1 MGKRLLTVSA
11 LFAALL
17 SADAVVFP
25 PKAFTLEI
33 EKPVSIT
40 TNQYGVA
47 LVDFGRDAYGWL
59 EFVSPAAGYYSLA
72 LGEIVRDG
80 SVWAAPINSN
90 IRYCRLSGQAEP
102 GVFRVPLPVNKRNTS
117 VEAGAILTPPHVGVI
132 MPFRAVELAR
142 GPFPAVTYDNVR
154 RVVVRY
160 GFDLGESSFRCSNPK
175 LEKVWAY
182 LKDCV
187 AYSTAFGLFV
197 DGDRERLPYEGDSL
211 ATQLAGY
218 AAFSDAEIAR
228 ATFRHLM
235 DRPTWPTEGKWCM
248 VMMAWNDW
256 KWTGNTDLVA
266 TWYDRLVAEKLFG
279 EKRRADG
286 LLVTGTRNDLTD
298 WPWCE
303 RDGFDFRPV
312 NAAVNAYYHRALEM
326 MSDLAAAIGKAADAR
341 RFADEAAT
349 VRATYDRAFYDAA
362 SGLYVDGEGSR
373 HSSLHANALALAF
386 GLVPEER
393 RSKVA
398 DFVES
403 RAMRCSPY
411 FMIYVLEALRICGRE
426 KAIFDALLS
435 EGDRSWLGMIDFGAT
450 MGMEAWN
457 LKAKP
462 NLDVNHSWVAVPLHF
477 LARWVLGV
485 RQTGP
490 GWTNFVVEPH
500 LGSLDWAEGDV
511 PTPKGIVHVRA
522 ERRADGTVATKVER
536 RPLPAHAVSPAA
548 RAAVPWTHLNYQN
561 DPDDFQ
567 FAIVPDRTGG
577 DYRGAFT
584 NALAKVNMMHPE
596 FVITVGDLIQG
607 YRDDEGE
614 LRRQQIELTNMT
626 AKVVAPFFTVVGNHD
641 IGRSRAIPP
650 GYERSNEIMTAVWRE
665 FHGQDTYYSFVY
677 KNVLFVC
684 LNTMEAQGARVVQ
697 ENITAAQYAW
707 FKKTLDA
714 HPNVRWTLVFMH
726 QPAVWTTDAW
736 MAFERDELAKRP
748 YTVFAGDWHTYIHA
762 RRRGRDYYVLS
773 VAGGCS
779 GSNSYGGDND
789 REKLMGVPYGEMD
802 HITWVTMT
810 KDGPD
815 VVNLLLDGILPGDF
829 LDQSNSLWTT
839 RTMPLDY
846 PVSQKTVDRL
856 LALKEEQRRRA
867 GVPPPDPLNVNLFCA
882 QVVCCNTNS
891 PGCVKAAAELKKH
904 LAIIAGKNEPEP
916 DGFVFAVGEIPPGEA
931 VRDFESCA
939 KVSGGRLCFWGDES
953 RHGSEKG
960 SGALFAVYEF
970 LDKKLGVKWM
980 FPGDEGIVFTNKTT
994 LSLKEGEAWRVSP
1007 RFDVCRLHGDVG
1019 DYRKSYGKTPEEFC
1033 ISEKAF
1039 KVRLAQNAEWFGRM
1053 RLVSRNGPKSG
1064 HVRSDD
1070 MCYAAVFPRG
1080 LERFL
1085 FDDFKT
1091 KLAAGSTGYEY
1102 DGVPRPVT
1110 DLEYYVLASLMRDPD
1125 RRFGEIVEEFYS
1137 QYGAAAPEAK
1147 AYFEH
1152 VRARAFATSADGFRK
1167 PKAAQRPDDGE
1178 RVRLA
1183 VEGQSLEALD
1193 AERKI
1198 LRPGESKHL
1207 HFAARERFAR
1217 LVLRAE
1223 HARLTYRFLD
1233 AFRRGDASALASAA
1247 DALYAFRL
1255 QNLGRLGY
1263 EGPFWFSDTNCERP
1277 AWRQTKYF
1285 PASGGSTR

>member
-1 MGKRLLTVSA
+1 
-11 LFAALL
+11 
-17 SADAVVFP
+17 
-25 PKAFTLEI
+25 
-33 EKPVSIT
+33 
-40 TNQYGVA
+40 
-47 LVDFGRDAYGWL
+47 
-59 EFVSPAAGYYSLA
+59 
-72 LGEIVRDG
+72 
-80 SVWAAPINSN
+80 
-90 IRYCRLSGQAEP
+90 
-102 GVFRVPLPVNKRNTS
+102 
-117 VEAGAILTPPHVGVI
+117 
-132 MPFRAVELAR
+132 
-142 GPFPAVTYDNVR
+142 
-154 RVVVRY
+154 
-160 GFDLGESSFRCSNPK
+160 
-175 LEKVWAY
+175 
-182 LKDCV
+182 
-187 AYSTAFGLFV
+187 
-197 DGDRERLPYEGDSL
+197 
-211 ATQLAGY
+211 
-218 AAFSDAEIAR
+218 
-228 ATFRHLM
+228 
-235 DRPTWPTEGKWCM
+235 
-248 VMMAWNDW
+248 
-256 KWTGNTDLVA
+256 
-266 TWYDRLVAEKLFG
+266 
-279 EKRRADG
+279 
-286 LLVTGTRNDLTD
+286 
-298 WPWCE
+298 
-303 RDGFDFRPV
+303 
-312 NAAVNAYYHRALEM
+312 
-326 MSDLAAAIGKAADAR
+326 
-341 RFADEAAT
+341 
-349 VRATYDRAFYDAA
+349 
-362 SGLYVDGEGSR
+362 
-373 HSSLHANALALAF
+373 
-386 GLVPEER
+386 
-393 RSKVA
+393 
-398 DFVES
+398 
-403 RAMRCSPY
+403 
-411 FMIYVLEALRICGRE
+411 
-426 KAIFDALLS
+426 
-435 EGDRSWLGMIDFGAT
+435 
-450 MGMEAWN
+450 
-457 LKAKP
+457 
-462 NLDVNHSWVAVPLHF
+462 
-477 LARWVLGV
+477 
-485 RQTGP
+485 
-490 GWTNFVVEPH
+490 
-500 LGSLDWAEGDV
+500 
-511 PTPKGIVHVRA
+511 
-522 ERRADGTVATKVER
+522 
-536 RPLPAHAVSPAA
+536 
-548 RAAVPWTHLNYQN
+548 
-561 DPDDFQ
+561 
-567 FAIVPDRTGG
+567 
-577 DYRGAFT
+577 
-584 NALAKVNMMHPE
+584 
-596 FVITVGDLIQG
+596 
-607 YRDDEGE
+607 
-614 LRRQQIELTNMT
+614 
-626 AKVVAPFFTVVGNHD
+626 
-641 IGRSRAIPP
+641 
-650 GYERSNEIMTAVWRE
+650 
-665 FHGQDTYYSFVY
+665 
-677 KNVLFVC
+677 
-684 LNTMEAQGARVVQ
+684 
-697 ENITAAQYAW
+697 
-707 FKKTLDA
+707 
-714 HPNVRWTLVFMH
+714 
-726 QPAVWTTDAW
+726 
-736 MAFERDELAKRP
+736 
-748 YTVFAGDWHTYIHA
+748 
-762 RRRGRDYYVLS
+762 
-773 VAGGCS
+773 
-779 GSNSYGGDND
+779 
-789 REKLMGVPYGEMD
+789 MGVPYGEMD